1 MEARFMSKD
10 GFDDRYKDL
19 TDVEVTEM
27 MDMIEEG
34 IDDRTIAEQF
44 DIDPETVRRLKK
56 DLEKDI

>member
-1 MEARFMSKD
+1 MNKD

>member
-1 MEARFMSKD
+1 MEVRFMSKD

-19 TDVEVTEM
+19 TDIEVTEM